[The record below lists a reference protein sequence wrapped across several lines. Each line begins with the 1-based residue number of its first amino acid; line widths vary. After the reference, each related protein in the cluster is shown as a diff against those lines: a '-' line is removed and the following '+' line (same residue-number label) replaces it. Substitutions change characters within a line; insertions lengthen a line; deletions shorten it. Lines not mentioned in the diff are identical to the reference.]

1 MKIDQAPAKTQ
12 PVQGF
17 WEWAFG
23 GTDSTGAAG

>member
-23 GTDSTGAAG
+23 GEDGAGAQG